1 MTIVGLRRLLGE
13 FPALAVAVGLA
24 GCWAAPIATV
34 QPKGEA
40 RLIQGGI
47 AVESVASMAVVKSVD
62 RGASAIVVQ
71 TPGAP
76 EVSTYK
82 ISPSVS
88 NFEEIKAGDTVQA
101 TLAQELTVYVLR
113 GGQAPGR
120 SGTLEMIAADARVL
134 TVDPSYRLLTLQFP
148 GGRTET
154 LKIPIAAKLRQME
167 TGDSVVIR
175 TLEVV
180 ALRRKD

>member
-13 FPALAVAVGLA
+13 FPALAVAVALA
-24 GCWAAPIATV
+24 GCWIAPIATV

-40 RLIQGGI
+40 RLIQSGI
-47 AVESVASMAVVKSVD
+47 AVESVASPAVVKSVD
-62 RGASAIVVQ
+62 RGASTIVVR

-88 NFEEIKAGDTVQA
+88 NVDEIKAGDTVQA

-113 GGQAPGR
+113 GGNVPGR
-120 SGTLEMIAADARVL
+120 SGTLETIAADARVL
-134 TVDPSYRLLTLQFP
+134 AVDPSYRLLTLQFP

-154 LKIPIAAKLRQME
+154 LKVRIGAALSQMQA
-167 TGDSVVIR
+167 GDSVVIR

-180 ALRRKD
+180 ALRRRD